1 MSKKKLN
8 KKGQQYKKQMQHTK
22 NVAPRIDASKSIYEV
37 DAKVQAYSAGECAEE
52 ADVAL
57 GVVTGDT
64 EIVNPVTE
72 EVVDVDPVPV
82 EEIEEE
88 EEYDTEDSEDD
99 NDDLDEDEMCDDEV
113 DEYDEEDADD
123 EEEFV
128 EERPKHRAH
137 RRNMP
142 AASYKHAMHCADII
156 DCANNNPNIVN
167 TASYGERIVRAIHKA
182 KEIVDANDEML
193 VKSMRS
199 KKMASILGPCD
210 EVTFRTEFLNWCGT
224 GYTYSS
230 AVMDALETQYN
241 DFMKHEVV
249 ALNDPDVP
257 NVYYSCDLKT
267 ITSGMFMHTGV
278 GMMPVSGRY
287 ANVSI
292 YVPREKLS
300 EFIENY
306 TTRVC
311 FCQTSDKIPPHIL
324 ALAAEGLAP
333 VDGIR
338 AYYLI
343 NMPKFL
349 KLFAKDRDRYITLY
363 DSDEGYSM
371 SVSNYDRANPRD
383 VKCTAM
389 PYKSSLSIGLMKAAF
404 Y

>member
-22 NVAPRIDASKSIYEV
+22 NAAPRIDASKSIYEV

-72 EVVDVDPVPV
+72 EVADADPVPV

-88 EEYDTEDSEDD
+88 EEYDGEDD
-99 NDDLDEDEMCDDEV
+99 NEDLDEDEMCDDEV
-113 DEYDEEDADD
+113 DEYDEEDVED

-137 RRNMP
+137 RRN
-142 AASYKHAMHCADII
+142 ASVASIKHVLACANLIE
-156 DCANNNPNIVN
+156 CANNNPNIVD
-167 TASYGERIVRAIHKA
+167 TSSYGERIITAVHRA
-182 KEIVDANDEML
+182 KEIADEKDELL
-193 VKSMRS
+193 VKSMQNAKVSDFISHRD
-199 KKMASILGPCD
+199 G
-210 EVTFRTEFLNWCGT
+210 VTFRTEFLNWSGT
-224 GYTYSS
+224 GYTNSS

-241 DFMKHEVV
+241 EFMKYEIL
-249 ALNDPDVP
+249 ALNDPDVE
-257 NVYYSCDLKT
+257 NVYYCNDIKT
-267 ITSGMFMHTGV
+267 VTSGIFMHTGT
-278 GMMPVSGRY
+278 GMMPISGRY
-287 ANVSI
+287 ANISI
-292 YVPREKLS
+292 YVPRHKLTD
-300 EFIENY
+300 FIENY

-324 ALAAEGLAP
+324 ALAAESLAP
-333 VDGIR
+333 VDGVR
-338 AYYLI
+338 AYYRI
-343 NMPKFL
+343 NMPKLL
-349 KLFAKDRDRYITLY
+349 KLFAKERDINFTMY

-371 SVSNYDRANPRD
+371 SVSNYDRANPIYVNFD
-383 VKCTAM
+383 AK